1 MTNET
6 GSNAPLPPSQGK
18 RSSRRK
24 GQSSRDRMR
33 AERSRAPEVNPAPS
47 GAAGGQYKPL
57 TPDQIEAVYTTAF
70 RMLEELGIC
79 LLYTSPSPRD
89 KRQSRMPSSA

>member
-1 MTNET
+1 
-6 GSNAPLPPSQGK
+6 
-18 RSSRRK
+18 
-24 GQSSRDRMR
+24 MR

-70 RMLEELGIC
+70 RMLEELGMGD
-79 LLYTSPSPRD
+79 SPEPLIERSIACGAYLND
-89 KRQSRMPSSA
+89 LSLIHI